1 MRNKLETHTILSIR
15 DLVKHFPLKGNTF
28 SQRKVYL
35 KALNGVS
42 MDIPA
47 GKTVALVGESGCGK
61 STFGRC
67 ILRLL
72 EPTSGSIQFDGQNL
86 LLFSRNKLKSVR
98 EDLQIIFQDPYSSLN
113 PRITVGKIIT
123 EGLRVHGIRMSKT
136 RWQNTIAELMLK
148 VGLRPEFASKY
159 PHEFSG
165 GQRQRICI
173 ARALALK
180 PRFIVAD
187 EPVAALD
194 VSIQAQILNLL
205 VDLQNDFNLTYLFIS
220 HDLSVVRHISDIVAV
235 MYLGHI
241 VEIAPS
247 RELFLRPS
255 HPYTEAL
262 ISAIPTL
269 DRSHKKQ
276 RIILSGDVPNP
287 IDMPSG
293 CSFHPRCRYRQTRCE
308 QEVPASRPLD
318 NGHRVKCHFP
328 RNV

>member
-1 MRNKLETHTILSIR
+1 MKTHNLLSIR
-15 DLVKHFPLKGNTF
+15 NLVKHFPLKNYGLRR
-28 SQRKVYL
+28 RKLYL

-42 MDIPA
+42 IDIPA

-72 EPTSGSIQFDGQNL
+72 EPTGGSVQFDGENL
-86 LLFSRNKLKSVR
+86 LALSRNKLKSAR
-98 EDLQIIFQDPYSSLN
+98 KDMQFIFQDPYSSLN

-123 EGLRVHGIRMSKT
+123 EGLRIHGISMNKMG
-136 RWQNTIAELMLK
+136 WNDTIAELMLK
-148 VGLRPEFASKY
+148 VGLRPEFANKY

-180 PRFIVAD
+180 PQFIVAD

-241 VEIAPS
+241 VEVAPS
-247 RELFLRPS
+247 RELFLRPK

-269 DRSHKKQ
+269 ERTQKSQ
-276 RIILSGDVPNP
+276 RLILSGDVPNP
-287 IDMPSG
+287 INMPSG
-293 CSFHPRCRYRQTRCE
+293 CCFHPRCPYRQTRCE
-308 QEVPASRPLD
+308 REAPISRPLD
-318 NGHRVKCHFP
+318 NTHRVACHFP
-328 RNV
+328 RKV

>member
-1 MRNKLETHTILSIR
+1 MQTHNLLSVTN
-15 DLVKHFPLKGNTF
+15 LVKHFPLRSNNF
-28 SQRKVYL
+28 SRRKLYL

-42 MDIPA
+42 MDIPT

-72 EPTSGSIQFDGQNL
+72 EPTSGGVQFDGQNL
-86 LLFSRNKLKSVR
+86 LSLSRNKLKSAR
-98 EDLQIIFQDPYSSLN
+98 EDMQFIFQDPYSSLN

-123 EGLRVHGIRMSKT
+123 EGLRIHGIRMSKT
-136 RWQNTIAELMLK
+136 LWQETIAELMLK
-148 VGLRPEFASKY
+148 VGLRPEFAGKY

-220 HDLSVVRHISDIVAV
+220 HDLSVVRHISNIVAV

-247 RELFLRPS
+247 SELFSRPK

-269 DRSHKKQ
+269 ARSQKTQ
-276 RIILSGDVPNP
+276 RIILSGDVPSP

-293 CSFHPRCRYRQTRCE
+293 CSFHPRCPYRQTRCE
-308 QEVPASRPLD
+308 REVPASRPLD
-318 NGHRVKCHFP
+318 NTHHVACHFP